1 MRAKKKHD
9 FVHTEVLVARNL
21 MLQVAGDPNKT
32 RFTKKKT
39 GSDFVR
45 TEVLLA
51 GNVMRPVAGA
61 QFTCFTSTKVQ
72 NTDAER
78 AH

>member
-1 MRAKKKHD
+1 MR
-9 FVHTEVLVARNL
+9 
-21 MLQVAGDPNKT
+21 QVAGDPNKT
-32 RFTKKKT
+32 EFTKNKT

-72 NTDAER
+72 NTDPES